1 MDAMCDRF
9 SGVKLGVFDLDYA
22 DDMTLFCCS
31 LVRLE
36 ESLRMFNEE
45 ATRLGLRVNFSK
57 TKLMHVEDAHHY
69 WQ

>member
-9 SGVKLGVFDLDYA
+9 RGVKLGVFDLDYA
-22 DDMTLFCCS
+22 DDMTLFCCL
-31 LVRLE
+31 LVSLE

-45 ATRLGLRVNFSK
+45 ATRLGLCVNFSK
-57 TKLMHVEDAHHY
+57 AKLMHVADAHRH